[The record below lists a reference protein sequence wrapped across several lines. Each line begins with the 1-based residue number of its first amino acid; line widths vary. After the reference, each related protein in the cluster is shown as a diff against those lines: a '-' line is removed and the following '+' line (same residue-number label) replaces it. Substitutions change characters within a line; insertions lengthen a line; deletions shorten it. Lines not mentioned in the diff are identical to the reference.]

1 MSLSSLGLALL
12 LLQSAPRATA
22 PAAAPTPTPVP
33 APTPAATPRPK
44 PPEGLSWEDAD
55 QVAETVDRL
64 ERRLKAGKPAS
75 REPITVSER
84 QVNSYVALALAS
96 KLPASVS
103 GLTLRFEPQ
112 RLAASGMLDLDA
124 VKDKLPK
131 TGASTL
137 LSFLGGTVPVTVK
150 GRFQGASGQGQ
161 VVVEEAHVA
170 GISLPQSMLSQI
182 VAQATRSAK
191 RPAGFDLLAPFP
203 LPFTARS
210 VRLEAGRAVVEF
222 AQEPAP

>member
-1 MSLSSLGLALL
+1 MSLAPLGLALL

-22 PAAAPTPTPVP
+22 PEAAPAPASKPTPTP
-33 APTPAATPRPK
+33 TPRPK
-44 PPEGLSWEDAD
+44 PPEGLSWEDSD

-75 REPITVSER
+75 REPITLSER
-84 QVNSYVALALAS
+84 QVNSYVRLALGQ

-103 GLTLRFEPQ
+103 GLSVRFEPD

-124 VKDKLPK
+124 VKEKLPK
-131 TGASTL
+131 SGASTL

-161 VVVEEAHVA
+161 VVVEEAQVA
-170 GISLPQSMLSQI
+170 GISLPPSMLSQM

-191 RPAGFDLLAPFP
+191 RPAGYDLLAPFP
-203 LPFTARS
+203 LPYTARS
-210 VRLEAGRAVVEF
+210 VRLEAGRAIVEF

>member
-1 MSLSSLGLALL
+1 MSLAALGLALL

-22 PAAAPTPTPVP
+22 PAAAPTRTP
-33 APTPAATPRPK
+33 APTPTPTPRPK
-44 PPEGLSWEDAD
+44 APEGLSWEDAD
-55 QVAETVDRL
+55 QVSETVARL

-84 QVNSYVALALAS
+84 QVNSYVTLALGP
-96 KLPASVS
+96 KLPASLS
-103 GLTLRFEPQ
+103 GLSFRFEPQ

-124 VKDKLPK
+124 VKEKLPK

-137 LSFLGGTVPVTVK
+137 LSLLGGTVPVTVK

-170 GISLPQSMLSQI
+170 GISLPPSMLSQI
-182 VAQATRSAK
+182 VAQATRSSK

-210 VRLEAGRAVVEF
+210 VRLEAGRAIVDF
-222 AQEPAP
+222 AQEPAQ

>member
-1 MSLSSLGLALL
+1 MSLAPLGLALL
-12 LLQSAPRATA
+12 LVQSSPRTPA
-22 PAAAPTPTPVP
+22 PAARPAATPTPV
-33 APTPAATPRPK
+33 ATPRPK
-44 PPEGLSWEDAD
+44 APEGLSWEDAD
-55 QVAETVDRL
+55 QVAETVERL

-84 QVNSYVALALAS
+84 QVNSYVTLALGS

-103 GLTLRFEPQ
+103 GLSFRFEPE

-150 GRFQGASGQGQ
+150 GRFRGASGQGQ
-161 VVVEEAHVA
+161 VVVEEATVG
-170 GISLPQSMLSQI
+170 GISLPPSMLAQI
-182 VAQATRSAK
+182 VAQSTRSATK
-191 RPAGFDLLAPFP
+191 PAGFDLLAPFP
-203 LPFTARS
+203 LPWTARS

-222 AQEPAP
+222 AQEAAR

>member
-1 MSLSSLGLALL
+1 MSLGSLGLALL
-12 LLQSAPRATA
+12 LAQSAPRTPA
-22 PAAAPTPTPVP
+22 PAAAPAP
-33 APTPAATPRPK
+33 APAATPRPK
-44 PPEGLSWEDAD
+44 APAGLSWEDAD
-55 QVAETVDRL
+55 QVAETVARL

-84 QVNSYVALALAS
+84 QVNSYVALALGS

-103 GLTLRFEPQ
+103 GLSFRFEPE

-124 VKDKLPK
+124 VKEKLPK

-137 LSFLGGTVPVTVK
+137 LSFLSGTVPVAVK

-161 VVVEEAHVA
+161 VVVEEAAVN
-170 GISLPQSMLSQI
+170 GISLPPSVLAQI
-182 VAQATRSAK
+182 VAQATRSSK
-191 RPAGFDLLAPFP
+191 QPAGFDLLAPFP
-203 LPFTARS
+203 LPWTARS

-222 AQEPAP
+222 AQEAAR

>member
-1 MSLSSLGLALL
+1 MSLASLGLALL
-12 LLQSAPRATA
+12 LAQSAPRTPA
-22 PAAAPTPTPVP
+22 PAAAPAP
-33 APTPAATPRPK
+33 APAATPRPK
-44 PPEGLSWEDAD
+44 APAGLSWEDAD
-55 QVAETVDRL
+55 QVAETVARL

-84 QVNSYVALALAS
+84 QVNSYVALALGS

-103 GLTLRFEPQ
+103 GLSFRFEPE

-124 VKDKLPK
+124 VKEKLPK

-150 GRFQGASGQGQ
+150 GRFQGVSGQGQ
-161 VVVEEAHVA
+161 VVVEEAAVN
-170 GISLPQSMLSQI
+170 GISLPPSVLAQI
-182 VAQATRSAK
+182 VAQATRSSK
-191 RPAGFDLLAPFP
+191 QPAGFDLLAPFP
-203 LPFTARS
+203 LPWTARS

-222 AQEPAP
+222 AQEAAR